1 LRIVAIANQKGGCG
15 KTTTSIHLAA
25 CLSHLQHK
33 TLLVDFDPQGHS
45 TCGLGIRAEELPHTL
60 FDLLH
65 PAAISGSLA
74 LSEVAVYAR
83 PHLYV
88 MPSYVV
94 LGDLEDLYQDFEGLQ
109 EAFLRVLDLEALER
123 EGFETV
129 LIDCPP
135 NLGKLTRTALW
146 AAGEVIV
153 PIEPSFFS
161 LHGLAKI
168 SETLEKINLHR
179 EQPLKIHALMTL
191 VDTRNAFSGEVHA
204 NVRKHFGTRLF
215 QTLIREDGLFKEA
228 AGAGQTIVDY
238 APQSQAFEDYRDLAL
253 EFLERGIDESLMAAA
268 GPEGSRRFGPRRVVG
283 GMLFQIAY
291 AQAQSVE
298 IAGDFN
304 RWIPEKLRKREGGLW
319 QLVLSVASGRHRY
332 KFIVDGEWRRDPYQ
346 PLQLRN
352 GFGGYDSYL
361 ELEHSR

>member
-1 LRIVAIANQKGGCG
+1 MRIVAIANQKGGCG

-33 TLLVDFDPQGHS
+33 TLLIDFDPQGHS
-45 TCGLGIRAEELPHTL
+45 TCGLGIHAEKLPHTL

-65 PAAISGSLA
+65 PAIAPGSLTF
-74 LSEVAVYAR
+74 SEVAVYAR

-88 MPSYVV
+88 MPAYVV
-94 LGDLEDLYQDFEGLQ
+94 LGDLEDLYPDAESLQ
-109 EAFLRVLDLEALER
+109 EAFLRAFDPEALER

-135 NLGKLTRTALW
+135 NLGKLTRTALR
-146 AAGEVIV
+146 AAGEVVV
-153 PIEPSFFS
+153 PVEPSFFS

-191 VDTRNAFSGEVHA
+191 FDARNPFSGEVHA

-228 AGAGQTIVDY
+228 AGAGQTTVDY

-253 EFLERGIDESLMAAA
+253 EFLERGMDESLMDAA
-268 GPEGSRRFGPRRVVG
+268 GLQGARRFGPRRVVG
-283 GMLFQIAY
+283 GMLFQIAHE
-291 AQAQSVE
+291 QAQSVE

-304 RWIPEKLRKREGGLW
+304 RWIPEKLRRREGGLW
-319 QLVLSVASGRHRY
+319 QLVLPVAAGRHRY